1 MWPCDQIWPS
11 VMWPCGQIR
20 PSVMWPCSQIGPSV
34 MWPCGQIRPSVAV
47 NDFLLTIFTS
57 HSLAII
63 HGHMTHASVNIAN
76 NSEGMPFIVKLVY
89 HKIFTGHW
97 NVSYAVV
104 GDCETIGLSLDV
116 TCQLFIICWTSFL
129 LLVFYSAV
137 QRDWA
142 SSHVS
147 EFRVSTHECMWAQ
160 PEKVLHTSTVC
171 S

>member
-20 PSVMWPCSQIGPSV
+20 PSVMWPC
-34 MWPCGQIRPSVAV
+34 GQIRPSVAV
-47 NDFLLTIFTS
+47 NDFLLTVFTS
-57 HSLAII
+57 HSLSII
-63 HGHMTHASVNIAN
+63 HSHMTHASVNIAN
-76 NSEGMPFIVKLVY
+76 NSKARGTLFIVKLVY

-104 GDCETIGLSLDV
+104 SDCETIGLSLDV
-116 TCQLFIICWTSFL
+116 TCQLFMICWASFL

-137 QRDWA
+137 QRGWA

-160 PEKVLHTSTVC
+160 PEKVPHTSTVC